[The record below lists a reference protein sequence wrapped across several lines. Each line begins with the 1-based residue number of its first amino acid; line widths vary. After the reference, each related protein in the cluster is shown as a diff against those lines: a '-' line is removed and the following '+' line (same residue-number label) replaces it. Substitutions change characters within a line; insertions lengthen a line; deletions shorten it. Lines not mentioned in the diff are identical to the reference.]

1 MGMMNTTEVERL
13 AIVLADKLTDLG
25 YLTAP
30 IEVELVNGDPTTGT
44 PWRLVWD
51 SDSIEFPMSMALGF
65 MGEIGTTEVEAIR
78 TLRILISSLT
88 MVDLER
94 DHMREM
100 LRIIAMMPE
109 EQLGVWR
116 MLARDKAN
124 PDDAIAAADA
134 IVNPS

>member
-1 MGMMNTTEVERL
+1 MGMMNTSEVERL
-13 AIVLADKLTDLG
+13 ATVFADKLTDLG

-30 IEVELVNGDPTTGT
+30 IEVELVCGDSTAGT

-51 SDSIEFPMSMALGF
+51 SDSIEFPLSMALGF
-65 MGEIGTTEVEAIR
+65 MGEIGATEAEATR

-100 LRIIAMMPE
+100 LCAIAFLPDE
-109 EQLGVWR
+109 KLGVWR
-116 MLARDKAN
+116 MLAQDKVN
-124 PDDAIAAADA
+124 LDQAIAAADA
-134 IVNPS
+134 IVDPS